1 MKTISYSITANQLS
15 SHCSGTCLYCSS
27 ARQLKSIQG
36 VKGVSGE
43 INNGSLL
50 KSIEEI
56 DEETFKTFRLD
67 KEKLFEALDNDHQ
80 IKPILKNGKLTE
92 EATFHADLWGG
103 PDPVTS
109 LTMLMEMVNALT
121 EYCKSR
127 GFAQYRFSTSTNGL
141 PLIRNEAC
149 DYLQENNIHI
159 QLSHDGLGQWMR
171 TLDYDPMDM
180 PNLRRLIKEG
190 TLDAI
195 NCTLSFWNNSLFAN
209 REYWIK
215 HLRSIFCTTNLN
227 NLQGKDREVVQHLY
241 LKLNHIYDGQ
251 YDIQAKNVRGLY
263 NGKEYESLKG
273 APLGNMNFRNDREL
287 AKKYGIRELG
297 TNLTDYLHDYMHI
310 ALLMMD
316 PFMKNDLEWKPFR
329 SYFDGQTNRFGFIKD
344 HDSGMGSCRQFQRY
358 QHDLFADKSKHP
370 EAAET
375 FVIDTTGR
383 YSECN
388 LLDADHHVSNP
399 GGVQPEYCKG
409 CKYEFARECN
419 YCGSE
424 KFPLECNYSYE
435 WETFLQ
441 EMQWISQLINNTKTD
456 TENRMKNQII
466 NNLFSNNN
474 CKCKG
479 R

>member
-1 MKTISYSITANQLS
+1 
-15 SHCSGTCLYCSS
+15 
-27 ARQLKSIQG
+27 
-36 VKGVSGE
+36 
-43 INNGSLL
+43 
-50 KSIEEI
+50 
-56 DEETFKTFRLD
+56 
-67 KEKLFEALDNDHQ
+67 
-80 IKPILKNGKLTE
+80 
-92 EATFHADLWGG
+92 
-103 PDPVTS
+103 
-109 LTMLMEMVNALT
+109 
-121 EYCKSR
+121 
-127 GFAQYRFSTSTNGL
+127 
-141 PLIRNEAC
+141 
-149 DYLQENNIHI
+149 
-159 QLSHDGLGQWMR
+159 
-171 TLDYDPMDM
+171 
-180 PNLRRLIKEG
+180 
-190 TLDAI
+190 
-195 NCTLSFWNNSLFAN
+195 
-209 REYWIK
+209 
-215 HLRSIFCTTNLN
+215 
-227 NLQGKDREVVQHLY
+227 
-241 LKLNHIYDGQ
+241 
-251 YDIQAKNVRGLY
+251 
-263 NGKEYESLKG
+263 
-273 APLGNMNFRNDREL
+273 
-287 AKKYGIRELG
+287 
-297 TNLTDYLHDYMHI
+297 
-310 ALLMMD
+310 
-316 PFMKNDLEWKPFR
+316 
-329 SYFDGQTNRFGFIKD
+329 
-344 HDSGMGSCRQFQRY
+344 MGSCRQFQRY